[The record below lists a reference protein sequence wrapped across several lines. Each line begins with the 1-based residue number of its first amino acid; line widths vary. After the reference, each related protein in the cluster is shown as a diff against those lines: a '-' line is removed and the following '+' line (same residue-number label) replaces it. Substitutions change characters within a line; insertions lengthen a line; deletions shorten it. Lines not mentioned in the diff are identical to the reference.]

1 MASVVGI
8 CNNALIKDG
17 QDVITALTEDSKA
30 ARLCNQLYE
39 DVRDAVLR
47 SHPWNCA
54 VTRKALALLSSTPDW
69 GYAYEYQ
76 LPTSPYCLR
85 VLRMDYLDYEFKIEG
100 CKLLTDQGAANILYI
115 ARITDPNQ
123 FDKLLI
129 EAIAARLASELA
141 YPLTASNTLSV
152 NMWKLYESKLSEARG
167 VDAQEGTPD
176 EIEADTWL
184 NERG

>member
-1 MASVVGI
+1 MASVAGI
-8 CNNALIKDG
+8 CNNALIEIG
-17 QDVITALTEDSKA
+17 QDTITSLTENSKA

-54 VTRKALALLSSTPDW
+54 VTRATLGLLSSTPAW

-76 LPTSPYCLR
+76 LPTDPYCLR

-100 CKLLTDQGAANILYI
+100 RKLLTDQGTANILFI
-115 ARITDPNQ
+115 FRITDPNQ

-129 EAIAARLASELA
+129 ETISGRLASKLA
-141 YPLTASNTLSV
+141 YPLSGSKTLGKE
-152 NMWKLYESKLSEARG
+152 MWKLYESKLVEARG

-184 NERG
+184 NERE